1 MSKYP
6 VLFELDETEFKTHGI
21 GVLTEATQCD
31 VTEALNGVFELNML
45 YPSNGAY
52 IKELKNN
59 RIIFADTGNE
69 LGNQPFRI
77 CRVTKLLNG
86 VVNVYAHH
94 ISYDLGGVQLPPF
107 EASGTADAF
116 RKIKQYS
123 TTENAFTFESTVIDD
138 KALSIPVPKS
148 IRAYLMGEKDSV
160 LQSYG
165 GEFTFDRFHVRH
177 STIRGSDKGFRVK
190 YGVNMVDLNQ
200 EESIEKTYTG
210 IYPYYKD
217 ELMFMDLSESYQLMY
232 PHEVDT
238 SKLSKKI
245 MYAKGDFSHRRIA
258 NVDLS
263 KYFKEAPLELS
274 ELEEIAREYMEKNE
288 IGIPRVSLDVR
299 YESLRKSPEYAN
311 VIFLE
316 DVSLGD
322 TIHVDFV
329 KLGVSSVG
337 RINSIIYDSLQHK
350 NKRVSIGSPKSNI
363 ADTITSIT
371 NSVKGSETS
380 ILGISRSV
388 AKIDILTNQN
398 AASITALTKRQDQNE
413 ERIAALNIWVDEN
426 STNILALTEWQGETD
441 KSIANIQLDS
451 SKNAAKIELLVETS
465 ESGENS
471 VKGSVLVEAI
481 NGQST
486 ATINAD
492 KVNLKGYVTVSS
504 LTATGTTE
512 IDGSRIKTGEILS
525 RNYDD
530 SYILLEDYFWSEK
543 SAGTYYFILDN
554 NKSDRYEFTITQPI
568 PEGGSLRFYMIG
580 MLVETVDPSGN
591 GIESSNVYK
600 TQYPSGTKLDVYAS
614 SHFSHVG
621 TKINLTNGEI
631 ITPQFAINKD
641 GFAFFGGEM
650 SVLNGRI
657 GPFEIAAAGLYT
669 NFPPSSLYE
678 GGFLGMYAD
687 AFEFSSTIDGEQ
699 KVSVKMGDIIPSD
712 LGGVQHEVKIFNK
725 KGQSLT
731 VTPTTATLT
740 GSWKATPYTGGD
752 LSEIVTKQDLVNLGL
767 ITA

>member
-52 IKELKNN
+52 IKDLKNN
-59 RIIFADTGNE
+59 RIIFADAGNE

-217 ELMFMDLSESYQLMY
+217 EYMFMDLSESYDLMY

-245 MYAKGDFSHRRIA
+245 MYAKGEFSHRRIA
-258 NVDLS
+258 NIDLS
-263 KYFKEAPLELS
+263 PYFDLAPLEIS
-274 ELEEIAREYMEKNE
+274 DLEEIAREYMEKNE

-316 DVSLGD
+316 DVCIGD

-350 NKRVSIGSPKSNI
+350 NKRISIGDPKSNV
-363 ADTITSIT
+363 ADTLVSIT
-371 NSVKGSETS
+371 NSVKSSETN
-380 ILGISRSV
+380 ILGVSKSV
-388 AKIDILTNQN
+388 AKIDLLTNQN
-398 AASITALTKRQDQNE
+398 AASITALAKRQAATE
-413 ERIAALNIWVDEN
+413 EYTAQINVWVDEN
-426 STNILALTEWQGETD
+426 S
-441 KSIANIQLDS
+441 
-451 SKNAAKIELLVETS
+451 SKVMLLVDTTED
-465 ESGENS
+465 GENH

-492 KVNLKGYVTVSS
+492 KVNLKGYVTVSG
-504 LTATGTTE
+504 LTATGNTV
-512 IDGSRIKTGEILS
+512 IDGSRIQTGQILS
-525 RNYDD
+525 GNYDD

-591 GIESSNVYK
+591 GIEISDVNK

-614 SHFSHVG
+614 SRFSHVG
-621 TKINLTNGEI
+621 TKINLANGEI
-631 ITPQFAINKD
+631 ITPQFAIDKD

-657 GPFEIAAAGLYT
+657 GPFEIAALGLYT
-669 NFPPSSLYE
+669 NFPPGTLYE
-678 GGFLGMYAD
+678 DGFLGMYAG
-687 AFEFSSTIDGEQ
+687 AFEFSSALTGNQ
-699 KVSVKMGDIIPSD
+699 KVSVKMGDTIPSN

-725 KGQSLT
+725 NGQSLT
-731 VTPTTATLT
+731 VTPTTATLA

-752 LSEIVTKQDLVNLGL
+752 LSEVVTKQDLVNLGL

>member
-217 ELMFMDLSESYQLMY
+217 EYMFMDLSESYELTD

-245 MYAKGDFSHRRIA
+245 MYAKGEFSHRRIA
-258 NVDLS
+258 NIDLS
-263 KYFKEAPLELS
+263 PYFDLAPLEIS
-274 ELEEIAREYMEKNE
+274 DLEEIAREYMEKNE

-329 KLGVSSVG
+329 KLGVYSVG

-451 SKNAAKIELLVETS
+451 SENAAKIELLVETS

-504 LTATGTTE
+504 LTKTGTTE
-512 IDGSRIKTGEILS
+512 IDGSRITTGQILS
-525 RNYDD
+525 RNFSDESVDLIQYAFKAYE
-530 SYILLEDYFWSEK
+530 S
-543 SAGTYYFILDN
+543 GTYFFQFESTYF
-554 NKSDRYEFTITQPI
+554 YFTITQPV
-568 PEGGSLRFYMIG
+568 PFGGSIKFYRWFGKIQTFDTNG
-580 MLVETVDPSGN
+580 NEIETVDC
-591 GIESSNVYK
+591 
-600 TQYPSGTKLDVYAS
+600 TTTAYPGSLMDLDVSIYFSESGTKIDLE
-614 SHFSHVG
+614 
-621 TKINLTNGEI
+621 NGEI
-631 ITPQFAINKD
+631 ISNQFSIKND
-641 GFAFFGGEM
+641 GTAYFGGELK
-650 SVLNGRI
+650 VNFGRI
-657 GPFEIAAAGLYT
+657 GPFDVSMRGLATTDRGCGISLVDTGLYFTSDVYGT
-669 NFPPSSLYE
+669 NEDGKVTFIAGDLIQAPYGNPHAVEIKNSS
-678 GGFLGMYAD
+678 
-687 AFEFSSTIDGEQ
+687 
-699 KVSVKMGDIIPSD
+699 GDS
-712 LGGVQHEVKIFNK
+712 LKI
-725 KGQSLT
+725 
-731 VTPTTATLT
+731 TPKAATMT
-740 GSWKATPYTGGD
+740 GSWKATPYKNPSKAA
-752 LSEIVTKQDLVNLGL
+752 SEIVTKQDLIDLGL

>member
-1 MSKYP
+1 
-6 VLFELDETEFKTHGI
+6 
-21 GVLTEATQCD
+21 
-31 VTEALNGVFELNML
+31 LNGVFELNML

-217 ELMFMDLSESYQLMY
+217 EYMFMDLSESYDLMY

-245 MYAKGDFSHRRIA
+245 MYAKGEFSHRRIA
-258 NVDLS
+258 NIDLS
-263 KYFKEAPLELS
+263 PYFDIAPLEIS
-274 ELEEIAREYMEKNE
+274 DLEEIAREYMEKNE

-299 YESLRKSPEYAN
+299 YESMRKSPEYAN

-371 NSVKGSETS
+371 NSVKGSETN

-398 AASITALTKRQDQNE
+398 AAK
-413 ERIAALNIWVDEN
+413 V
-426 STNILALTEWQGETD
+426 
-441 KSIANIQLDS
+441 
-451 SKNAAKIELLVETS
+451 ELLVETNKA
-465 ESGENS
+465 GQN
-471 VKGSVLVEAI
+471 VVRGSVLVEAI

-504 LTATGTTE
+504 LTKTGTTE
-512 IDGSRIKTGEILS
+512 IDGSRITTGQILS
-525 RNYDD
+525 RNFSDESVDLIQYAFKAYE
-530 SYILLEDYFWSEK
+530 S
-543 SAGTYYFILDN
+543 GTYFFQFESTYF
-554 NKSDRYEFTITQPI
+554 YFTITQTVPF
-568 PEGGSLRFYMIG
+568 GGSIKFYRWFGKIQTFDTNG
-580 MLVETVDPSGN
+580 NEIETVDC
-591 GIESSNVYK
+591 
-600 TQYPSGTKLDVYAS
+600 TTTAYPGSLMDLDVSIYFSESGTKIDLE
-614 SHFSHVG
+614 
-621 TKINLTNGEI
+621 NGEI
-631 ITPQFAINKD
+631 ISNQFSIKND
-641 GFAFFGGEM
+641 GTAYFGGELK
-650 SVLNGRI
+650 VNFGRI
-657 GPFEIAAAGLYT
+657 GPFDVSMRGLATTNRGCGISLVDTGLYFTSDVYGT
-669 NFPPSSLYE
+669 NEDGKVTFIAGDLIQAPYGDPHVVEIKNSS
-678 GGFLGMYAD
+678 
-687 AFEFSSTIDGEQ
+687 
-699 KVSVKMGDIIPSD
+699 GDS
-712 LGGVQHEVKIFNK
+712 LKI
-725 KGQSLT
+725 
-731 VTPTTATLT
+731 TPKAATMT
-740 GSWKATPYTGGD
+740 GSWKATPYKNPSKAA
-752 LSEIVTKQDLVNLGL
+752 SEIVTKQDLIDLGL